1 MNFGVDKEL
10 YAPFKGKK
18 PLYDALIAYEEHFHF
33 PYPLNFVS
41 DDTIEEIHHAIATN
55 TEWGPDTHG
64 GKIIY

>member
-1 MNFGVDKEL
+1 LIKSSTL
-10 YAPFKGKK
+10 HLKGKSH
-18 PLYDALIAYEEHFHF
+18 ALIAYEEHFHF